1 MNKIALQEL
10 RYDIERSKSWD
21 KIHNLIMEYAN
32 NELNKDISKDN
43 FENWNIPL
51 WDEIIDSIEHGEIL
65 DKEIFFIE
73 NSLKFSG

>member
-10 RYDIERSKSWD
+10 KYDIERSKNWD
-21 KIHNLIMEYAN
+21 KIHDLIMDYAN
-32 NELNKDISKDN
+32 NELEKDISEDIFK
-43 FENWNIPL
+43 IPL

-73 NSLKFSG
+73 NNLKFSV

>member
-10 RYDIERSKSWD
+10 MYDVERSKDWN
-21 KIHNLIMEYAN
+21 KIHDLIMDYAN
-32 NELNKDISKDN
+32 NELATDISKTN

-73 NSLKFSG
+73 NNLKFSV